1 MLKLVLENV
10 TFTSHAAEA
19 PRVFTTESAFASALM
34 KDRVFTLLGS
44 VDERGKPNRGHFL
57 NRNQREL
64 VRQYASY
71 IDQKMTDSQ
80 IEGGNLLTQIKLAAK
95 NVDLSK
101 APRSPAELAGLGA
114 LILLPLGNMVM
125 VYQILSPFEALMCDP
140 RFKRSYYYALEE
152 INAGASFPEDLDN
165 YIEHTAVMA
174 GHTEPSSLVIAL
186 ETVATEDTETLARAY
201 AITRVFGMEE

>member
-10 TFTSHAAEA
+10 TFTSRAAEA

-44 VDERGKPNRGHFL
+44 VDERGVPNRGHFL

-64 VRQYASY
+64 VRQYVSY
-71 IDQKMTDSQ
+71 IEQKMAEGHV
-80 IEGGNLLTQIKLAAK
+80 EGGNLLTQIKLAAK
-95 NVDLSK
+95 NIELSK
-101 APRSPAELAGLGA
+101 APRSPVELAGQGA

-125 VYQILSPFEALMCDP
+125 IYHILSPFEALMCDP
-140 RFKRSYYYALEE
+140 RFKRNYYYTLEE
-152 INAGASFPEDLDN
+152 INSNTSFDEDLDN
-165 YIEHTAVMA
+165 YIEHTATMA